1 MIEIKIDRMYGI
13 CESFTFS
20 VHAHLFPLV
29 SASTNTLFFFQKFG
43 VGKIL
48 SFMFLK

>member
-1 MIEIKIDRMYGI
+1 MYGI

-29 SASTNTLFFFQKFG
+29 SASTNTQFFQKFG